1 MPRIILL
8 VGLIF
13 IVWYWW
19 STVKGLPA
27 ERKRPFLWR
36 SAFWA
41 VLSISVILVISG
53 RMHWVGAG
61 LAALIPLGKTF
72 LAFGFRALPI
82 LRLLGRFKTSPSQF
96 KTKSLNVTINFSNSQ
111 MDGEVLIGDLA
122 GKKLSELSD
131 EQLESIATQ
140 LKDIDRESYAL
151 LYAYRMRRGNAGQQ
165 NEDGFN
171 AESFNGL
178 SESEAYEVLGLDQTA
193 SKEEVIKAHKRLVQR
208 LHPDR
213 GGSDYL
219 AAKINAA
226 KDRLT

>member
-41 VLSISVILVISG
+41 VLSISVILVVSG

-131 EQLESIATQ
+131 EQLESIATE

-178 SESEAYEVLGLDQTA
+178 SESEAYEVLGLDPTA

>member
-1 MPRIILL
+1 MPRLILL
-8 VGLIF
+8 VALIF

-19 STVKGLPA
+19 KTIKGLSA
-27 ERKRPFLWR
+27 EEKRPFLWR
-36 SAFWA
+36 SAFWV
-41 VLSISVILVISG
+41 VLGASLLLVLSG

-61 LAALIPLGKTF
+61 LAALIPLGKSL

-82 LRLLGRFKTSPSQF
+82 LRLLGRFKTTPSQF
-96 KTKSLNVTINFSNSQ
+96 KTTSLNVTINFSNSQ

-122 GKKLSELSD
+122 GKKLSELTD
-131 EQLESIATQ
+131 DQLENLAAQ
-140 LKDIDRESYAL
+140 LKDVDRESYAL

-165 NEDGFN
+165 SDGGFSSDN
-171 AESFNGL
+171 FTGL
-178 SESEAYEVLGLDQTA
+178 SESEAYEILGLDQTA
-193 SKEEVIKAHKRLVQR
+193 SKEDIIKAHKRLVQR

-226 KDRLT
+226 KDRLS

>member
-1 MPRIILL
+1 MPRLILL
-8 VGLIF
+8 VALIF

-19 STVKGLPA
+19 KTIKGLSA
-27 ERKRPFLWR
+27 EEKRPFLWR
-36 SAFWA
+36 SAFWV
-41 VLSISVILVISG
+41 VLGASLLLVLSG

-61 LAALIPLGKTF
+61 LAALIPLGKSL

-82 LRLLGRFKTSPSQF
+82 LRLLGRFKTTPSQF
-96 KTKSLNVTINFSNSQ
+96 KTTSLNVTINFSNSQ

-122 GKKLSELSD
+122 GKKLSELTD
-131 EQLESIATQ
+131 DQLENLAAQ
-140 LKDIDRESYAL
+140 LKDVDRESYAL

-165 NEDGFN
+165 SDGGFN
-171 AESFNGL
+171 SDNFTGL
-178 SESEAYEVLGLDQTA
+178 SESEAYEILGLDQTA
-193 SKEEVIKAHKRLVQR
+193 SKEDVIKAHKRLVQR

-226 KDRLT
+226 KDRLS

>member
-41 VLSISVILVISG
+41 VLSISVILVVSG

-111 MDGEVLIGDLA
+111 MDGEVLIGDLV

-131 EQLESIATQ
+131 EQLESIATE

>member
-41 VLSISVILVISG
+41 VLSISVILVVSG

>member
-1 MPRIILL
+1 
-8 VGLIF
+8 
-13 IVWYWW
+13 
-19 STVKGLPA
+19 
-27 ERKRPFLWR
+27 
-36 SAFWA
+36 
-41 VLSISVILVISG
+41 
-53 RMHWVGAG
+53 
-61 LAALIPLGKTF
+61 
-72 LAFGFRALPI
+72 
-82 LRLLGRFKTSPSQF
+82 
-96 KTKSLNVTINFSNSQ
+96 

-226 KDRLT
+226 KDRLA

>member
-41 VLSISVILVISG
+41 VLSISVILVVSG

-131 EQLESIATQ
+131 EQLESIATE

-178 SESEAYEVLGLDQTA
+178 SESEAYEVLGLDPTA

-226 KDRLT
+226 KDRLA

>member
-1 MPRIILL
+1 MPRLVLL

-41 VLSISVILVISG
+41 VLSISVILVVSG

-151 LYAYRMRRGNAGQQ
+151 LYAYRMRRGNAVQQ

-178 SESEAYEVLGLDQTA
+178 SESEAYDVLGLDPNA

-226 KDRLT
+226 KDRLA

>member
-41 VLSISVILVISG
+41 VLSISVILVVSG

-111 MDGEVLIGDLA
+111 MDGEVLIGDLV

-131 EQLESIATQ
+131 EQLESIATE

-226 KDRLT
+226 KDRLA

>member
-1 MPRIILL
+1 MPRLVLL

-41 VLSISVILVISG
+41 VLSISVILVVSG

-165 NEDGFN
+165 NEDGSN

-178 SESEAYEVLGLDQTA
+178 SESEAYDVLGLDPNA

-226 KDRLT
+226 KDRLA

>member
-41 VLSISVILVISG
+41 VLSISVILVVSG

-131 EQLESIATQ
+131 EQLESIATE

-226 KDRLT
+226 KDRLA

>member
-111 MDGEVLIGDLA
+111 MDGEVLIGDLV

-131 EQLESIATQ
+131 EQLESIATE

-226 KDRLT
+226 KDRLA

>member
-131 EQLESIATQ
+131 EQLESIATE

-178 SESEAYEVLGLDQTA
+178 SESEAYEVLGLDPTA

-226 KDRLT
+226 KDRLA

>member
-41 VLSISVILVISG
+41 VLSISVILVVSG

-72 LAFGFRALPI
+72 LAFVFRALPI

-131 EQLESIATQ
+131 EQLESIATE

-178 SESEAYEVLGLDQTA
+178 SESEAYEVLGLDPTA

-226 KDRLT
+226 KDRLA

>member
-41 VLSISVILVISG
+41 VLSISVILVVSG

-226 KDRLT
+226 KDRLA

>member
-1 MPRIILL
+1 MPRLILL

-41 VLSISVILVISG
+41 VLSISVILVVSG

-131 EQLESIATQ
+131 EQLESIATE

-226 KDRLT
+226 KDRLA

>member
-111 MDGEVLIGDLA
+111 MDGEVLIGDLV

-131 EQLESIATQ
+131 EQLESIATE

>member
-226 KDRLT
+226 KDRLA

>member
-1 MPRIILL
+1 MPRLVLL

-41 VLSISVILVISG
+41 VLSISVILVVSG

-178 SESEAYEVLGLDQTA
+178 SESEAYDVLGLDPNA

-226 KDRLT
+226 KDRLA

>member
-1 MPRIILL
+1 MPRLILL

-19 STVKGLPA
+19 STVKRLPT

-41 VLSISVILVISG
+41 VLSISVILVLSG

-61 LAALIPLGKTF
+61 LAALIPLGKTV

-226 KDRLT
+226 KDRLA

>member
-19 STVKGLPA
+19 TTVKGLSA
-27 ERKRPFLWR
+27 ERKKPFLWR
-36 SAFWA
+36 SAFWV
-41 VLSISVILVISG
+41 VLGVSVVLVVSG

-61 LAALIPLGKTF
+61 LAALIPLGKML

-82 LRLLGRFKTSPSQF
+82 LRILGRFKTSPSQF
-96 KTKSLNVTINFSNSQ
+96 NTKSLNVTINFSNSQ
-111 MDGEVLIGDLA
+111 MDGEVLVGELA
-122 GKKLSELSD
+122 GKQLSELSD
-131 EQLESIATQ
+131 EQLEILASQ

-151 LYAYRMRRGNAGQQ
+151 LYAYRMRRGNTGQQ
-165 NEDGFN
+165 SEEGLNTEN
-171 AESFNGL
+171 FNGL
-178 SESEAYEVLGLDQTA
+178 SASEAYEILGLDHNA
-193 SKEEVIKAHKRLVQR
+193 SKEDVVKAHKRLVQR

-226 KDRLT
+226 KDRLA

>member
-1 MPRIILL
+1 MPRLILL

-19 STVKGLPA
+19 STVKRLPT
-27 ERKRPFLWR
+27 ERMRPFLWR
-36 SAFWA
+36 SAFWV
-41 VLSISVILVISG
+41 VLSISVILVVSG

-61 LAALIPLGKTF
+61 LAALIPLGKTL

-226 KDRLT
+226 KDRLA

>member
-41 VLSISVILVISG
+41 VLSISVILVVSG

-131 EQLESIATQ
+131 EQLESIATE

>member
-131 EQLESIATQ
+131 EQLESIATE